1 MINPSSHRH
10 TNDSMRRS
18 PARSAL
24 SLCLSLACL
33 ALVWHVVTL
42 AAWLTSRVTLAA
54 TYLADVGDLTDLA
67 ERPGVREA
75 VQSLTASGTLARL
88 EKDVVNR
95 LHVVDDGTMA
105 LGVDVSHSG
114 EATWVY
120 RRYRQVLKRSFS
132 DAHPSKVPRSHAG
145 FAPLVVDVGANDGF
159 LSSNSYNLARWG
171 FSTVLIEPNPT
182 MLKLAKDA
190 QETLID
196 PYGEGRQHSCYVNA
210 GMAGVPR
217 ATTMKLK
224 IGKDVVA
231 MESSLA
237 VESSGTASGGGV
249 KGSDS
254 REKKELVRLQKL
266 AALHSTTNTQ
276 GGTKKHTGKKGTDT
290 HTVIEVDVLP
300 VAEVG
305 KRCDVPVDF
314 ALLSVDAEGE
324 FVFYVRTYGKLD

>member
-1 MINPSSHRH
+1 
-10 TNDSMRRS
+10 MRRS

-33 ALVWHVVTL
+33 GLVWHVVTL

-95 LHVVDDGTMA
+95 LHVEDDGTMA

-171 FSTVLIEPNPT
+171 FSTVLIEPNPA

-190 QETLID
+190 Q
-196 PYGEGRQHSCYVNA
+196 V
-210 GMAGVPR
+210 
-217 ATTMKLK
+217 
-224 IGKDVVA
+224 
-231 MESSLA
+231 SL
-237 VESSGTASGGGV
+237 
-249 KGSDS
+249 
-254 REKKELVRLQKL
+254 
-266 AALHSTTNTQ
+266 
-276 GGTKKHTGKKGTDT
+276 
-290 HTVIEVDVLP
+290 
-300 VAEVG
+300 
-305 KRCDVPVDF
+305 F
-314 ALLSVDAEGE
+314 
-324 FVFYVRTYGKLD
+324 

>member
-1 MINPSSHRH
+1 MS
-10 TNDSMRRS
+10 RS
-18 PARSAL
+18 RAILYVQLGRSAL

-75 VQSLTASGTLARL
+75 VQALTASGTLARL

-190 QETLID
+190 Q
-196 PYGEGRQHSCYVNA
+196 V
-210 GMAGVPR
+210 
-217 ATTMKLK
+217 
-224 IGKDVVA
+224 
-231 MESSLA
+231 SL
-237 VESSGTASGGGV
+237 
-249 KGSDS
+249 
-254 REKKELVRLQKL
+254 
-266 AALHSTTNTQ
+266 
-276 GGTKKHTGKKGTDT
+276 
-290 HTVIEVDVLP
+290 
-300 VAEVG
+300 
-305 KRCDVPVDF
+305 F
-314 ALLSVDAEGE
+314 
-324 FVFYVRTYGKLD
+324 